1 MKHLITRIAYGR
13 YLKRY
18 FFPMRAGRYSQIH
31 FFSFVLATLVF
42 GGTTKAQNATQGILV
57 VENGGYVLNLPYAA
71 AMTQA
76 AVQELV
82 ASVNNKTI
90 LAAEVGAVVFT
101 SVNAAPYDAAAIV
114 SASIL
119 AAQSLAPTIVYSAV
133 SAAPTQEPTIVS
145 AALKAAPNQAA
156 AISQAANASMEAQQ
170 SSTGPSEAPGNSRF
184 NSANPA
190 TYTQPTPT
198 PTPAETPEVSRSY

>member
-1 MKHLITRIAYGR
+1 
-13 YLKRY
+13 
-18 FFPMRAGRYSQIH
+18 MRAGRYSQIH

-101 SVNAAPYDAAAIV
+101 SVNACPLRD
-114 SASIL
+114 
-119 AAQSLAPTIVYSAV
+119 
-133 SAAPTQEPTIVS
+133 
-145 AALKAAPNQAA
+145 
-156 AISQAANASMEAQQ
+156 
-170 SSTGPSEAPGNSRF
+170 TGPGGARLSLRPMLLFPMEIWERCAIGFGMCLGNDKTTIESRMWICKVTTWSQRLSVARLRPRCSKMF
-184 NSANPA
+184 
-190 TYTQPTPT
+190 
-198 PTPAETPEVSRSY
+198 

>member
-1 MKHLITRIAYGR
+1 MKRLMVPLFIVCSMKELMDYALPFRFGRIP
-13 YLKRY
+13 L
-18 FFPMRAGRYSQIH
+18 
-31 FFSFVLATLVF
+31 LATLFAVLF
-42 GGTTKAQNATQGILV
+42 LESRTHAQNATQEVLV
-57 VENGGYVLNLPYAA
+57 VTNGGYVLNLPYAA

-101 SVNAAPYDAAAIV
+101 SVNAAPYDAGSIV
-114 SASIL
+114 SASII
-119 AAQSLAPTIVYSAV
+119 AAQFLAPTIVYSAV
-133 SAAPTQEPTIVS
+133 SAAPTQEPSIVS
-145 AALKAAPNQAA
+145 SALRAAPEQAP
-156 AISQAANASMEAQQ
+156 AITQAANASLAAQQ
-170 SSTGPSEAPGNSRF
+170 TSAAPSEASANPKF

-198 PTPAETPEVSRSY
+198 PARTPEVSPSY